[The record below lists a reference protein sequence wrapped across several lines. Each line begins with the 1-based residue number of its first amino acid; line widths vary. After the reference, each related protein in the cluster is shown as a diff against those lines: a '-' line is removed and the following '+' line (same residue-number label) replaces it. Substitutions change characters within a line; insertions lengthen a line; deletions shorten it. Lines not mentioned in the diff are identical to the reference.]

1 MRIVQITP
9 GSGGG
14 FYCENCLRDIA
25 LVRAMRKLGHDV
37 IMAPLYLP
45 LQARPQGVSPSGVG
59 KSEPVCNA
67 PIFFGGVNVYLQQKL
82 SLFRKTPRWID
93 RLFDSPGLL
102 GWVAGKTGMTSARDL
117 GMTTISMLRGEQGRQ
132 IKELDRLVEWLSAP
146 DNKADVIC
154 LSNIL
159 LVGLARRIKEKLNT
173 PLVCLLQDEHG
184 FLDGLARPYSEQ
196 AWQIV
201 AERAK
206 DIDAFLAVSKYYG
219 DFMQQRLGLDTDCV
233 RVGYAGI
240 SLEGYGPRQS
250 RPQKPT
256 IGFLSQTCSEKGL
269 DTLVEAF
276 ITLKKNEKLKTAKLR
291 IAGGHDGGDKTFL
304 KQIRRRLDS
313 CDLSDDVEFLTDFDR
328 DAKQAFLS
336 SLSLLCVPEKQPVA
350 YGLYVLEALAAGV
363 PAVQPAIGVFPEL
376 LETTGG
382 GLLYDPDDTGQ
393 PARSIER
400 LLLDP
405 DYAEE
410 LGRKGREVVQ
420 RKFDVEKTAR
430 ETVRIYEEIIK
441 KLPR

>member
-25 LVRAMRKLGHDV
+25 LVRAMRRLGHDV
-37 IMAPLYLP
+37 IMVPLYLP
-45 LQARPQGVSPSGVG
+45 LQAPG
-59 KSEPVCNA
+59 SEALRAEPAANA

-102 GWVAGKTGMTSARDL
+102 GWAARKAGMTNARDL

-132 IKELDRLVEWLSAP
+132 IKELDRLVDWLGAE

-159 LVGLARRIKEKLNT
+159 LVGLARRIKEKLNA
-173 PLVCLLQDEHG
+173 PLVCLLQDEQG
-184 FLDGLARPYSEQ
+184 FLDGLASPYSEQ

-201 AERAK
+201 AERAG

-219 DFMQQRLGLDTDCV
+219 DFMQQSLGLDKDRV
-233 RVGYAGI
+233 RVAYVGI
-240 SLEGYGPRQS
+240 SLDGYEPRRD
-250 RPQKPT
+250 RPQAPT
-256 IGFLSQTCSEKGL
+256 IGFLSQMCSEKGL

-276 ITLKKNEKLKTAKLR
+276 ITLKKNEKLKTAELR
-291 IAGGHDGGDKTFL
+291 IAGGHDAGDKTFL
-304 KQIRRRLDS
+304 KQIGRRLDF
-313 CDLSDDVEFLTDFDR
+313 CGLKDDVEFLADFER
-328 DAKQAFLS
+328 DAKQAFMS
-336 SLSLLCVPEKQPVA
+336 SLSVLCVPEKRPAA
-350 YGLYVLEALAAGV
+350 YGMYVLEALAAGV
-363 PAVQPAIGVFPEL
+363 PVVQPAIGVFPEL

-382 GLLYDPDDTGQ
+382 GLLYEPDDRGE

-410 LGRKGREVVQ
+410 LGRKGREAVFE
-420 RKFDVEKTAR
+420 KFDVQKTAQQ
-430 ETVRIYEEIIK
+430 TVRIYEEIIK
-441 KLPR
+441 KLPRG